1 MSEYCTSSEVSRHS
15 QYVCQSLMLLMTLLY
30 VMTCNNHVCGE
41 TEHKLNIVIIPE
53 DTKCVVTRSHVSY
66 IMAGLSMRCTNN
78 SFLFF
83 IVSGKISVSGV

>member
-1 MSEYCTSSEVSRHS
+1 MPVLDAAHD
-15 QYVCQSLMLLMTLLY
+15 VTLCDDLQQPRLWRD
-30 VMTCNNHVCGE
+30 CGV

-66 IMAGLSMRCTNN
+66 IMAGLSMRCTNK

-83 IVSGKISVSGV
+83 IASGKISVSGV